1 MSENNMF
8 EWSSAQYMKF
18 GNERTQPSVD
28 LINRIEI
35 TPQSILDVGCGPGNS
50 TAVLAQRFSAQRIL
64 GVDSS
69 ADMLTRAK
77 STYSGIDFK
86 QCRVPDGLDSLGES
100 FDLVFSNAC
109 IHWIPDQI
117 NLIKKLLSVVNDGGA
132 LAVQIPLTQK
142 ATFYEILNSLV
153 DSGRWSKLKSIKN
166 FHNLMPDE
174 YYAILS
180 EISCRFDLW
189 ETVYYHK
196 TDSFEGIIEW
206 YKGSGLRPHLNALNV
221 EEQRAFSAEL
231 LDKIKDSYTRLDNGS
246 VILKMPRMFF
256 CVYK

>member
-1 MSENNMF
+1 MAENNKF

-35 TPQSILDVGCGPGNS
+35 EPKSILDVGCGPGNS
-50 TAVLAQRFSAQRIL
+50 TAVLSQQFSAQRIL
-64 GVDSS
+64 GIDSS

-77 STYSGIDFK
+77 ANCPDIDFK
-86 QCRVPDGLDSLGES
+86 LCRVPDGLDPLGEN

-117 NLIKKLLSVVNDGGA
+117 NLLKKLMSAVNDGGA

-142 ATFYEILNSLV
+142 APFYEILYSLI
-153 DSGRWSKLKSIKN
+153 DSGRWSKLKAIKN
-166 FHNLMPDE
+166 FHNLMPEE
-174 YYAILS
+174 YYALLT
-180 EISCRFDLW
+180 EISRRFDLW

-196 TDSFEGIIEW
+196 TDSFEGVIEW
-206 YKGSGLRPHLNALNV
+206 YKGSGLRPYLNALNA
-221 EEQRAFSAEL
+221 EEQQAFSAEL
-231 LDKIKDSYTRLDNGS
+231 LDKIKDSYTRLGNGS

-256 CVYK
+256 CAYK